1 MSEDTHEHSSGG
13 SKLYLMVWFGLIGLT
28 AIEVFLGYKQLS
40 LNLMLTILMGLS
52 LVKAVLI
59 IFYFMHLKFEKT
71 ALILTILPAMVIV
84 ISLLSI
90 FFPDAQR
97 LLEHS
102 ANR

>member
-1 MSEDTHEHSSGG
+1 MSGQDSHDNSG
-13 SKLYLMVWFGLIGLT
+13 SKLYLIVWFGLMALT
-28 AIEVFLGYKQLS
+28 GIEVFLGYKQLP
-40 LNLMLTILMGLS
+40 LNIMLAILMGLS
-52 LVKAVLI
+52 LVKAALI
-59 IFYFMHLKFEKT
+59 IFYFMHMKFEKT

-97 LLEHS
+97 LIEHS

>member
-1 MSEDTHEHSSGG
+1 MSGEDTHDHGGG
-13 SKLYLMVWFGLIGLT
+13 SKLYLIVWFGLIGLT
-28 AIEVFLGYKQLS
+28 AIEVFLGYKQLP
-40 LNLMLTILMGLS
+40 LHIMIILLMVLS
-52 LVKAVLI
+52 LIKAALI

-84 ISLLSI
+84 ISLLGI

>member
-1 MSEDTHEHSSGG
+1 MSGQDSNDHGGG
-13 SKLYLMVWFGLIGLT
+13 SKLYLIVWFGLIGLT
-28 AIEVFLGYKQLS
+28 GIEVFLGYKQLP
-40 LNLMLTILMGLS
+40 LNIMLTILMGLS
-52 LVKAVLI
+52 LVKAALI
-59 IFYFMHLKFEKT
+59 IFYFMHMKFEKT

-97 LLEHS
+97 LIEHS